1 MISSIVSSSCN
12 DFAHMMQYCCQP
24 LVQSDDNE
32 GEDSSDNDG
41 PPLVRSDDNESE
53 DSSDN
58 ESNDNESEDSSDND
72 EPEMFG
78 LEPNSRCILEF
89 DCDSAY
95 FGNHN
100 FRDLIDACGT
110 NCSFGFDSL
119 IERIKSSNGFRFGVD
134 TTSLVNSP
142 IYYKSFK
149 AKKINLEAL
158 PNVKIATCRLN
169 ALKGHAMSIYVSY
182 IGSKFVRKSNM
193 FKNEELAVITV
204 GMNLVKTLLVA
215 DMSLSQRTR
224 YSIDAI
230 PAFESKSTERK
241 FDRVKVNT
249 NYTISHERMKLFAT
263 EFETALDLLG
273 TEEGDRMWKSE
284 YIGMAWEQPLDEK
297 LDFELIKE
305 FLEDFKHNH
314 YFTANAAGFKELM
327 KENEIFIKI
336 RRGEGPKL
344 DDIYPYVEEKMELIY
359 ANLRNDLFAG
369 ANFGSQYYFFDIATT
384 LIPNQK
390 NDYAY
395 LLNTERMK
403 PNLVRFLNKR

>member
-1 MISSIVSSSCN
+1 MIP
-12 DFAHMMQYCCQP
+12 YCC
-24 LVQSDDNE
+24 LLFIKSYDSSNVDEFETLSNESDDDE
-32 GEDSSDNDG
+32 
-41 PPLVRSDDNESE
+41 SDDLA
-53 DSSDN
+53 
-58 ESNDNESEDSSDND
+58 DND
-72 EPEMFG
+72 EPEMFK
-78 LEPNSRCILEF
+78 LKANSRCILEF

-100 FRDLIDACGT
+100 FRELIDACGT

-134 TTSLVNSP
+134 TTLLVDSP

-158 PNVKIATCRLN
+158 PNVKIVTCRLN

-193 FKNEELAVITV
+193 FRNEELAVITV

-215 DMSLSQRTR
+215 DFDLPARTR
-224 YSIDAI
+224 YSIDSI

-249 NYTISHERMKLFAT
+249 HYTISHERMKMFAT
-263 EFETALDLLG
+263 EFDNALDLLG
-273 TEEGDRMWKSE
+273 TEEGDQMWKSE
-284 YIGMAWEQPLDEK
+284 YIGMAWEQPLNEK

-327 KENEIFIKI
+327 KEKEIFIKI
-336 RRGEGPKL
+336 RSSESPTL
-344 DDIYPYVEEKMELIY
+344 DAIYPYVEEKIQLIY
-359 ANLRNDLFAG
+359 ASLRDDLFVG

-384 LIPNQK
+384 LMPNQK
-390 NDYAY
+390 NDYSF
-395 LLNTERMK
+395 LINTERMK
-403 PNLVRFLNKR
+403 ANLIRFLNQR